1 MAYSYN
7 GIDPLNKGKEY
18 YDYFIKLGM
27 SDNDANL
34 LARLGVQRDIKEG
47 EAIYHATHNIFERT
61 RDRIKFSFR
70 KLFD

>member
-7 GIDPLNKGKEY
+7 GRDPLHKGKEY

-27 SDNDANL
+27 SDNDANE
-34 LARLGVQRDIKEG
+34 LARVRVQIDIEED
-47 EAIYHATHNIFERT
+47 EAIYRATHNIFERT

>member
-27 SDNDANL
+27 SDEDANL
-34 LARLGVQRDIKEG
+34 LASVRVQMDIKEG
-47 EAIYHATHNIFERT
+47 EAIYRATHNIFERT
-61 RDRIKFSFR
+61 RDRLVFSLR
-70 KLFD
+70 KLLD